1 MTLGDICRR
10 VLQKIDDLSND
21 LYSAI
26 EVSDAINLAKDEVL
40 SLTRIYTDQ
49 YPQSSTTITFGVGD
63 KEKTLPTDCLDVLK
77 VEYYDVSGS
86 VPQKRAVIDFM
97 DQESRENSAFY
108 IRRTNRT
115 TIYLGRKYTQN
126 AISVIVY
133 YRPTVDDSATTITT
147 ATTATYSF
155 GPDPSDNLIVV
166 KAANYLRGSRD
177 RKLLMEEEQRWERVY
192 VENMS
197 RFNRSPRRVRYVRG
211 A

>member
-1 MTLGDICRR
+1 MTLGDLCRR
-10 VLQKIDDLSND
+10 VMQKVDDVNGD
-21 LYSAI
+21 LYSAT
-26 EVSDAINLAKDEVL
+26 EFSDAINLAKDEVL

-49 YPQSSTTITFGVGD
+49 YPQTSTTIAFGVGD
-63 KEKTLPTDCLDVLK
+63 KEIALPTDCLDVLK

-86 VPQKRAVIDFM
+86 VPQKRAIIDFM

-126 AISVIVY
+126 AISVLVY
-133 YRPTVDDSATTITT
+133 YRPVVDDTSSITT
-147 ATTATYSF
+147 ATAATYSF
-155 GPDPSDNLIVV
+155 GPDPSDNLIVI

-177 RKLLMEEEQRWERVY
+177 RKLLIEEEQRWERIY

-197 RFNRSPRRVRYVRG
+197 RYNRSPRRVRYVRG

>member
-1 MTLGDICRR
+1 MTLGELCRR
-10 VLQKIDDLSND
+10 VMQKVDDVNGD
-21 LYSAI
+21 LYSPT
-26 EVSDAINLAKDEVL
+26 EFSDAINLAKDEVL

-49 YPQSSTTITFGVGD
+49 YPQSSTTATFGVGD
-63 KEKTLPTDCLDVLK
+63 KEYKLPDDCLDVLK
-77 VEYYDVSGS
+77 IEYYDVSGS
-86 VPQKRAVIDFM
+86 VPQKRAIIDFM

-133 YRPTVDDSATTITT
+133 YRPTVNDTASITT

-155 GPDPSDNLIVV
+155 GPDPSDNLIIV

-177 RKLLMEEEQRWERVY
+177 RKLLMDEEQRWERIY

-197 RFNRSPRRVRYVRG
+197 RFNRSPRRVRYVRE